1 MANRHSAPATGFVG
15 VLLAAGLIA
24 CHGSDSRVPT
34 SPSGSPPAPSTP
46 PPEVSDTLRGRVL
59 DENDH
64 PVGAA
69 KVMTRPGPLIAPV
82 STFTAE
88 DGRFTLTAP
97 PQQYGSRQYGVWVSI
112 ERDGYESEAGS
123 YLVQVQQKAPAPEQT
138 LRLHRVL
145 VIEPGASLPIRF
157 LGGEPICGHNDGWA
171 CRRLRLRAPAPGTIT
186 VRIAGD
192 PPDTFV
198 LSRTWDAFPEFREL
212 PIAVGSPS
220 EEVSFVALIW
230 FTHNWPQTME
240 LRTSFEPRT
249 DSRP

>member
-1 MANRHSAPATGFVG
+1 MTNRHSAPAAGFVG

-24 CHGSDSRVPT
+24 CDGSDSRVPT

-59 DENDH
+59 DENDQ
-64 PVGAA
+64 PVAAA
-69 KVMTRPGPLIAPV
+69 KITTRPGPLIAPV
-82 STFTAE
+82 ATFTAE

-97 PQQYGSRQYGVWVSI
+97 PQQYVSPPPQQNVWVGI
-112 ERDGYESEAGS
+112 ERDDYESGS
-123 YLVQVQQKAPAPEQT
+123 YLAQVQPPAPEQT

-192 PPDTFV
+192 PPDTFA
-198 LSRTWDAFPEFREL
+198 LSRTWDAFPTFQEL

-220 EEVSFVALIW
+220 EEVSFFALIW

-240 LRTSFEPRT
+240 LRTSFEPRSGST
-249 DSRP
+249 P